1 MNFCKQITKLLYVKF
16 IFFIKK
22 FLYFKKQFVTNEEE
36 INNITDQIKKNGFFV
51 FDNFFDKNICEKII
65 NQIDT
70 FKENNK
76 NLIWQDENDCEFRI
90 FGSEKIDEEIK
101 NFFSNKKLINVGSK
115 CLGRRVLNLM
125 TMANMIKGEKKN
137 LGSGGGWHR
146 DDINFQFKAIVYLC
160 DVNDENGPFQ
170 IVKNSNKFFNI
181 IKDSMK
187 LKVSVLHSRI
197 EDKSISLLDQKR
209 IETIKGKAGTLILV
223 DTSLI
228 HRGKPLVN
236 GCRYAL
242 TNYYYPY
249 YQINSMKN
257 RFLPKI

>member
-1 MNFCKQITKLLYVKF
+1 
-16 IFFIKK
+16 
-22 FLYFKKQFVTNEEE
+22 
-36 INNITDQIKKNGFFV
+36 
-51 FDNFFDKNICEKII
+51 
-65 NQIDT
+65 
-70 FKENNK
+70 
-76 NLIWQDENDCEFRI
+76 
-90 FGSEKIDEEIK
+90 
-101 NFFSNKKLINVGSK
+101 
-115 CLGRRVLNLM
+115 
-125 TMANMIKGEKKN
+125 
-137 LGSGGGWHR
+137 
-146 DDINFQFKAIVYLC
+146 
-160 DVNDENGPFQ
+160 
-170 IVKNSNKFFNI
+170 
-181 IKDSMK
+181 MK

-197 EDKSISLLDQKR
+197 EDKSISLLDQRR